1 MRPPYWFGGRN
12 CPMLDASILSEF
24 TGKRVLVTGGTGMI
38 GRHVTHLLGN
48 AQAKVT
54 VVSLDNIRPDPR
66 AEYLHADL
74 TNYEICRELTQR
86 KDFVFHL
93 AGIKASMEIST
104 TMVASH
110 FVPTLMMNTN
120 VLESCRV
127 NQVGRVLYTSSIGA
141 YEAESDFVE
150 KELGQFEGP
159 PMDFAGWAKR
169 MGELQI
175 AAYQKQYGLK
185 HFSIVRPSA
194 VYGPGDNFDPTTA
207 MVVPSLLAKIKT
219 GECVEVWGDGMA
231 VRDIAFSEDVAEGLV
246 LAILKGTNG
255 YTNLGSGSGISIREL
270 VFIMQEIVPFE
281 FKFDPSKPSG
291 KKQKLLDL
299 KKAHSQ
305 LGYSPKTGLK
315 AGLKKTWEWF
325 NEYPF
330 EHLQKM
336 NYFNADKN

>member
-1 MRPPYWFGGRN
+1 
-12 CPMLDASILSEF
+12 MLDASILSEF

-74 TNYEICRELTQR
+74 TNYEICRELTQN

-141 YEAESDFVE
+141 YEADSDFIE
-150 KELGQFEGP
+150 KTLGQFEGP

-175 AAYQKQYGLK
+175 AAYEKQYGLK
-185 HFSIVRPSA
+185 NFYVVRPSA
-194 VYGPGDNFDPTTA
+194 VYGPGDNFNPATA
-207 MVVPSLLAKIKT
+207 MVVPALLAKIKS
-219 GECVEVWGDGMA
+219 GECVEVWGNGQA
-231 VRDIAFSEDVAEGLV
+231 IRDISFSEDIAEGI
-246 LAILKGTNG
+246 ILSIIKGTDG
-255 YTNLGSGSGISIREL
+255 YLNLGSGKGISIREL
-270 VFIMQEIVPFE
+270 VETMQQIVPFK
-281 FKFDPSKPSG
+281 FKFDLSKPAG
-291 KKQKLLDL
+291 KQQKLLDL
-299 KKAHSQ
+299 NKAEKVIGFQ
-305 LGYSPKTGLK
+305 PKTDLKTGLK
-315 AGLKKTWEWF
+315 ITWEWF
-325 NEYPF
+325 NKNPS
-330 EHLQKM
+330 EHNKKQDYFKQK
-336 NYFNADKN
+336 

>member
-1 MRPPYWFGGRN
+1 
-12 CPMLDASILSEF
+12 MLDASILSEF

-120 VLESCRV
+120 VLESCRL

-194 VYGPGDNFDPTTA
+194 VYGPGDNFDPATA
-207 MVVPSLLAKIKT
+207 MVVPSLFGKIKS
-219 GECVEVWGDGMA
+219 GQLVEVWGDGSA
-231 VRDIAFSEDVAEGLV
+231 VRDIAFSEDVAEGIILS
-246 LAILKGTNG
+246 ILKGSDG
-255 YTNLGSGSGISIREL
+255 YVNLGSGVGITIRDL
-270 VFIMQEIVPFE
+270 VQVMREITPFE
-281 FKFDPSKPSG
+281 FKFDTSKPSG
-291 KKQKLLDL
+291 KKQKLLNLTKAKRILGYVPMTNL
-299 KKAHSQ
+299 KKG
-305 LGYSPKTGLK
+305 LG
-315 AGLKKTWEWF
+315 KTWKWF
-325 NEYPF
+325 RENST
-330 EHLQKM
+330 EHENRH
-336 NYFNADKN
+336 NYFR